1 MSIKSKMRSLE
12 IKRKIVE
19 NTKILIQKN
28 ASVTIKDIAK
38 ASYVNIAAVN
48 YHFGNKEKL
57 LTIVINEVLTELKDN
72 ITAQV
77 SKIENKLSLEE
88 ALEVM
93 ITYIYNFS
101 MENIGF
107 LNYLFLTKEIQK
119 ESAGLLIDSFMND
132 NEFTRFVFQKLAEN
146 EGIENK
152 KEAFAKYIILF
163 ASFSIPLFIQITQM
177 KSENPM
183 KIETFKDPE
192 FREYFIK
199 NIIKMM

>member
-152 KEAFAKYIILF
+152 K
-163 ASFSIPLFIQITQM
+163 
-177 KSENPM
+177 
-183 KIETFKDPE
+183 
-192 FREYFIK
+192 
-199 NIIKMM
+199 